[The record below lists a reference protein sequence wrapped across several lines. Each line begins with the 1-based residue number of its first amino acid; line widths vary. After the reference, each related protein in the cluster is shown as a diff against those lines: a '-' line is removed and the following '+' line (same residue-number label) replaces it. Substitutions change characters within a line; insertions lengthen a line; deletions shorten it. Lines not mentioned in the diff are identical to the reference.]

1 MERYKG
7 QLMQV
12 TMSENLLEWKS
23 IETAKSCRNRE
34 NKRQTMIADTDSYTP
49 KFRWTFLRTE

>member
-12 TMSENLLEWKS
+12 TMSENLLHPTKEWKS
-23 IETAKSCRNRE
+23 NETAKSCRNRE
-34 NKRQTMIADTDSYTP
+34 NKRQTMIADTYSYTP
-49 KFRWTFLRTE
+49 KFRWT